1 MNAPTSPKGI
11 APLVLPGNYT
21 VVLKVG
27 DKEYTQ
33 PIKVL
38 RDPNSE
44 GTDADITAQKN
55 FLNDVKKEMSTAA
68 EMINE
73 LEWIRRQAADLK
85 SIAEDHK
92 NTEVVKAVDVLDQQA
107 TEIEN
112 GLIQLRITP
121 QGQGAIRWPAQVVE
135 KLQYL
140 GGAVETADFAPAD
153 QHKEVHAVL
162 QKRLQDSQSKFNQL
176 LEKDI
181 PAFQEMLRKNNFASP
196 LIMKTQKLSN

>member
-1 MNAPTSPKGI
+1 
-11 APLVLPGNYT
+11 
-21 VVLKVG
+21 
-27 DKEYTQ
+27 E
-33 PIKVL
+33 
-38 RDPNSE
+38 
-44 GTDADITAQKN
+44 
-55 FLNDVKKEMSTAA
+55 
-68 EMINE
+68 
-73 LEWIRRQAADLK
+73 
-85 SIAEDHK
+85 
-92 NTEVVKAVDVLDQQA
+92 QQA

-153 QHKEVHAVL
+153 QHKEVHTVL

-181 PAFQEMLRKNNFASP
+181 PAFQELLRKNSFTGP
-196 LIMKTQKLSN
+196 MIMKTQKLSN